1 METEIF
7 KIGREVGAYR
17 IVRVLGSGGM
27 GVVYEV
33 EHLRLK
39 VRRALKVIA
48 VGTENAAL
56 HRERFLAEGK
66 VLSALDHPRVVRV
79 HEFDLDEASGLPY
92 FVMDLVLSSN
102 GSPRTLEDE
111 RRAGI
116 TEERVKGVLNDLTE
130 ALGYVHSRG
139 IVHLDV
145 KLENILVSADGHVVL
160 ADFGISR
167 IFDESLRKRLDIAL
181 TLPQES
187 GILHNLG
194 SAYYRAPELQTT
206 EATKPSPASDLW
218 ALGIVLFR
226 LLTGVWLEVENQEAC
241 LGLLEGYVYD
251 WRSVVEALCARDPSS
266 RHLVSEV
273 CRAKTSEH
281 VRTRRWLVGAAI
293 CLLGVVG
300 VIVVMR
306 VFRAPSPCLPSFRDE
321 PARQESLQEEPA
333 GDVSA
338 PEDVIRISEERQA
351 QVKAAEMRFFERE
364 LYEPV
369 ARALA
374 DEPETNRVAWSGVLQ
389 TSRDMLY
396 HFYGSMKTYREFVGR
411 GAQQAYDRGCRYP
424 LPIAFTHASLLKRPE
439 VRQECHRQLLKA
451 LETDTRW
458 NPATLIGYYDFMS
471 AKDSTPSEVTNAD
484 DLTKAALKRFFRETP
499 PGPDEMGAAVRYI
512 FGMCAFH
519 LWPVVEEY
527 EKEGGKLDP
536 WLHLMFKGIGCHERA
551 WSARGKGFAW
561 EVPSGGN
568 EIFDKEI
575 DEALEIFE
583 EAYRLRPDLPQST
596 SFALACTYGRPK
608 MRELWERRARA
619 SRYANE
625 YAIVPYLWGLR
636 PRWCG
641 SLTKMVAYCEC
652 RAKEKRFD
660 TIVPA
665 FVYEK
670 VVNDVFLQEGG
681 LRTHAGR
688 AFRIHEY
695 VKYREAIYR
704 PYFEG
709 YRNSPLMTNG
719 TVIERSHI
727 CNALADL
734 AWRLEDADELVYWT
748 DELEKIGMPYWQLYF
763 NDAGKQYHK
772 YLPVIRRLEGERRRE
787 FVRGLHAYFLQEGTD
802 AIARLAEIAAEE
814 GLLELSV
821 NVTLLIHGKADLRVL
836 YKKNAWPCYFE
847 QRLPQLKNDHL
858 LLHVRL
864 RAEKHKEASFQ
875 WSVDEFVTDIACPK
889 VSVKVQHGAVAE
901 GMPQWPM
908 DEEVCE
914 FTVEVDEKRVCVRQ
928 EGRLVFEKTLRVRP
942 ALAEVVT
949 FRSEYSGAVELEQC
963 EVSFVHFQ

>member
-7 KIGREVGAYR
+7 EIGREVGAYR

-48 VGTENAAL
+48 VSSENSAL
-56 HRERFLAEGK
+56 QRERFLSEGK

-79 HEFDLDEASGLPY
+79 HELDLDETSGLPY

-111 RRAGI
+111 RRAGV
-116 TEERVKGVLNDLTE
+116 TEERVKSVLRDLTE

-145 KLENILVSADGHVVL
+145 KLENVLVSADGHVVL

-181 TLPQES
+181 TLPQDS
-187 GILHNLG
+187 GVVHNLG

-226 LLTGVWLEVENQEAC
+226 LLTGVWLEAENQEAC
-241 LGLLEGYVYD
+241 LGLLEGYAYD
-251 WRSVVEALCARDPSS
+251 WRSVMETLCAQNPSS

-273 CRAKTSEH
+273 FRAESSERA
-281 VRTRRWLVGAAI
+281 RTRWWLAGVALCI
-293 CLLGVVG
+293 LGVV
-300 VIVVMR
+300 IIITAML
-306 VFRAPSPCLPSFRDE
+306 FLRAPSPCLPSLRNE
-321 PARQESLQEEPA
+321 PSRQVSLRQES
-333 GDVSA
+333 ST
-338 PEDVIRISEERQA
+338 EDVIVIPEERQA

-374 DEPETNRVAWSGVLQ
+374 DEPEANRVAWSGVLQ

-396 HFYGSMKTYREFVGR
+396 RFYGSMKTYREFVGR

-458 NPATLIGYYDFMS
+458 NPATLIGYYNFMS
-471 AKDSTPSEVTNAD
+471 AKDSTPPEVTDAD
-484 DLTKAALKRFFRETP
+484 ELTKAALKRFFKETP
-499 PGPDEMGAAVRYI
+499 PGQDEMGAAVRYI
-512 FGMCAFH
+512 FGMCAFQ

-551 WSARGKGFAW
+551 WAARGKGFAW
-561 EVPSGGN
+561 EVSSGGA

-575 DEALEIFE
+575 DDALEIFE

-608 MRELWERRARA
+608 MRERWERRARA
-619 SRYANE
+619 ARYANE

-681 LRTHAGR
+681 LRTSGGR
-688 AFRIHEY
+688 AIRIDEY
-695 VKYREAIYR
+695 VESRRAIYG
-704 PYFEG
+704 PYFDG
-709 YRNSPLMTNG
+709 YRKSPLMAQG

-734 AWRLEDADELVYWT
+734 AWRLEEADELVYWT
-748 DELEKIGMPYWQLYF
+748 DELKKIGMPYWQLYF
-763 NDAGKQYHK
+763 GDASKKYQE
-772 YLPVIRRLEGERRRE
+772 YLPIIRRLEGERRRE
-787 FVRGLHAYFLQEGTD
+787 FVRGLHAYYLQEGTD

-814 GLLELSV
+814 RLRDLSV
-821 NVTLLIHGKADLRVL
+821 NAALLGHGKTDLRAL
-836 YKKNAWPCYFE
+836 YETNAIPCYFR
-847 QRLPQLKNDHL
+847 QSLPPLKNDHL
-858 LLHVRL
+858 RLHVRL
-864 RAEKHKEASFQ
+864 RAEKHKDAIFK
-875 WSVDEFVTDIACPK
+875 WSVNAFVNDGAGLK
-889 VSVKVQHGAVAE
+889 EVSVKVQHGADVG

-908 DEEVCE
+908 DEEICE
-914 FTVEVDEKRVCVRQ
+914 FTVEVDGKRVCVRQ
-928 EGRLVFEKTLRVRP
+928 EGRLVFEKALRVRP

-949 FRSEYSGAVELEQC
+949 FRSEYSGAVEIEQC